1 MTEICAPPMGPDIS
15 GYPVSFLC
23 LNLLLSPVGALLA
36 LALGRWHGGRTW
48 SALGFR
54 EKTGTLLGAAL
65 WLVATAHALYPATLV
80 RHIADAPPPRPMWE
94 ALVYA
99 LAALAAF
106 LLFQASLSRMREVVL
121 GLGAPRFARLVPFA
135 AAPIITLGVLLGVA
149 RVDSWHLL
157 THLSRVARG
166 ATPYLTTAGGLA
178 DWAAS
183 TLLAVAGFAL
193 VDLTARR

>member
-48 SALGFR
+48 SALALR
-54 EKTGTLLGAAL
+54 EKTGTLLGALL
-65 WLVATAHALYPATLV
+65 WLVATTHALYPATLV
-80 RHIADAPPPRPMWE
+80 RHIADAPPPRPAWE

-106 LLFQASLSRMREVVL
+106 LLFHASLSRMREVL
-121 GLGAPRFARLVPFA
+121 LALGAPRSARLVPFA

-149 RVDSWHLL
+149 RVDSWHLFTQL
-157 THLSRVARG
+157 GRVARG
-166 ATPYLTTAGGLA
+166 AAPYLTTAGGLA
-178 DWAAS
+178 DWVAS
-183 TLLAVAGFAL
+183 TLLAVAGFLL
-193 VDLTARR
+193 VDLLARR